1 MYQPTTLTKN
11 SREEDSQTAAYT
23 YKEIMAAVAADV
35 HYLPYVEKTAK
46 DSVCRHFGA
55 MDLHFSIF
63 SRVLD

>member
-11 SREEDSQTAAYT
+11 SRGEDSQTAAYT

-35 HYLPYVEKTAK
+35 HYH
-46 DSVCRHFGA
+46 SVCRHFGA
-55 MDLHFSIF
+55 MDLHFSFF